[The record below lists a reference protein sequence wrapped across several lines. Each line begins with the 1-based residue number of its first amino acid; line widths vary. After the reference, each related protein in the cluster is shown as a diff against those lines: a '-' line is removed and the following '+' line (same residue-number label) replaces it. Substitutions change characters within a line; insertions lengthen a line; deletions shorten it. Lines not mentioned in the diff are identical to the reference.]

1 MSKILPI
8 VEQYIEFLNDDIT
21 FDEYF
26 QTYVAFM
33 QDRLIDIEVK
43 YLVNLNSIGDLKK
56 FIDLANR
63 DSERLRRGEFE

>member
-8 VEQYIEFLNDDIT
+8 VEQYIEFLNDDIS

-26 QTYVAFM
+26 QTYVIFM

-43 YLVNLNSIGDLKK
+43 YLVNFNSIGDLNK
-56 FIDLANR
+56 FIDLANK
-63 DSERLRRGEFE
+63 DMKSLRRGEFE

>member
-8 VEQYIEFLNDDIT
+8 VEQYIEFLDDDIT

-43 YLVNLNSIGDLKK
+43 YLVNLNSIGDLNK
-56 FIDLANR
+56 FIDMANK
-63 DSERLRRGEFE
+63 DSERLRQGEFE

>member
-43 YLVNLNSIGDLKK
+43 YLVNLNSIGDLNK

>member
-43 YLVNLNSIGDLKK
+43 YLVNLNSIGDLNK
-56 FIDLANR
+56 FIDEANK
-63 DSERLRRGEFE
+63 DSERLRRGEF